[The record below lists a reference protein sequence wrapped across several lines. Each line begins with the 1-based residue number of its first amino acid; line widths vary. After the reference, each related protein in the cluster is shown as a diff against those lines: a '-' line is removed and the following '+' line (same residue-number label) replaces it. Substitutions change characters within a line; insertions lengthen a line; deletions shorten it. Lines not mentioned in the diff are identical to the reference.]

1 MSQNLTFTRYLLA
14 KSNLRRLKSSYA
26 QQNEAETLKVTL
38 CCVKDCSSVSPH
50 VNPALLCPHAVC
62 VGDPVFV
69 AQLSRAAQVRTQSSI
84 RDSYLLKTFTS
95 GICFRSPLDVPLF
108 SSHLRASRPLS
119 VYSGQRSSP
128 ASPHENCKGNK
139 THMRSLLSVP
149 PRMATSNRRP
159 ASPLSLSLRL
169 NADFSLESSAKR
181 ACFGGR
187 AHQRKAVPTVAAERR
202 LEECNYTSAAA
213 YCKTC
218 RHALVCRHP
227 AAIVL
232 CGLSEL
238 LSACGPDASSFFFLP
253 PLRVPLLLLSH
264 LQAGRTWRR
273 RHLPRLSFVRLFEVT
288 QRRRVFPPKF
298 DTSLA
303 SEMW

>member
-1 MSQNLTFTRYLLA
+1 M
-14 KSNLRRLKSSYA
+14 
-26 QQNEAETLKVTL
+26 
-38 CCVKDCSSVSPH
+38 CDCNSVSPH
-50 VNPALLCPHAVC
+50 VTPALLCPHAVC
-62 VGDPVFV
+62 VGDPVFT
-69 AQLSRAAQVRTQSSI
+69 AQLSCAAQLRTQTSSI
-84 RDSYLLKTFTS
+84 CDSYLLKTFTS
-95 GICFRSPLDVPLF
+95 GISFRSPLVVPLF
-108 SSHLRASRPLS
+108 SSHLRASRPFS

-149 PRMATSNRRP
+149 ARMATSNRHP
-159 ASPLSLSLRL
+159 ASSLSLSLRL

-181 ACFGGR
+181 ACFGS
-187 AHQRKAVPTVAAERR
+187 AHICQKQTDTDRKTVPTVAAERR

-232 CGLSEL
+232 CDLSEL
-238 LSACGPDASSFFFLP
+238 VSACGPDASFFLP

-288 QRRRVFPPKF
+288 RQRRVFPPKF

-303 SEMW
+303 SEM

>member
-1 MSQNLTFTRYLLA
+1 MLNKMRQRL
-14 KSNLRRLKSSYA
+14 LKSRCA
-26 QQNEAETLKVTL
+26 V
-38 CCVKDCSSVSPH
+38 CDCSSVSPH
-50 VNPALLCPHAVC
+50 VTPALLCPHAVC
-62 VGDPVFV
+62 VGDPVFT
-69 AQLSRAAQVRTQSSI
+69 APLSRAAQLQTQSRSMC
-84 RDSYLLKTFTS
+84 DSYLLKTFTS
-95 GICFRSPLDVPLF
+95 GISFRSPLVVPLF
-108 SSHLRASRPLS
+108 GSHVRASRPFS

-149 PRMATSNRRP
+149 PRMASSDRRP

-169 NADFSLESSAKR
+169 TADFSPVSSAKR
-181 ACFGGR
+181 ACFGS
-187 AHQRKAVPTVAAERR
+187 AYICQKQADTERKTVPTVAAERR

-213 YCKTC
+213 HCKTC

-232 CGLSEL
+232 RDLSEL
-238 LSACGPDASSFFFLP
+238 LSACGPDASSFFLP

-264 LQAGRTWRR
+264 LQSGRTWRR
-273 RHLPRLSFVRLFEVT
+273 RHLPRLSFVRLFGVT
-288 QRRRVFPPKF
+288 RQRRVFPPKF

-303 SEMW
+303 SEMWRSVRTHSHPLISSRL